1 MQTWFQILRK
11 ITINGENVGLKFT
24 GAQEFSFVRSI
35 SDRASLS
42 FWHTVPPKCCCSL
55 KKEKNVGKEKS
66 GKIFYKKLDQNIYQ
80 NLAQKMQ
87 PNLSTKLF
95 NIKNLKKFVE
105 IIF

>member
-1 MQTWFQILRK
+1 MVSDLEKNNHQWGERGPRVYRRPRVQLRA
-11 ITINGENVGLKFT
+11 IDLRPCLPFLFGT
-24 GAQEFSFVRSI
+24 RSHP
-35 SDRASLS
+35 SAAALS
-42 FWHTVPPKCCCSL
+42 